1 MAGMFD
7 QAKALLKARQVQNEL
22 KKTEIEA
29 SGGEGKVVVVFN
41 GELKLQK
48 LEIAE
53 ELLTPDRKLEL
64 ERLIKDTVTQA
75 MQRAQQVAADRT
87 REVMK
92 ELGVNIPG
100 L

>member
-1 MAGMFD
+1 MPGMFD
-7 QAKALLKARQVQNEL
+7 QAKAMLRAKKAQDEL

-29 SGGEGKVVVVFN
+29 AGNGVTVVFT
-41 GELKLQK
+41 GDLKMASINVDEAMLAP
-48 LEIAE
+48 E
-53 ELLTPDRKLEL
+53 RKAEL
-64 ERLIKDTVTQA
+64 ERSLKDTITQG
-75 MQRAQQVAADRT
+75 MQQAQQVAAEKT

>member
-1 MAGMFD
+1 MPGMFD
-7 QAKALLKARQVQNEL
+7 QAKAMLRAKKAQDDL

-29 SGGEGKVVVVFN
+29 SGGGITVVFT
-41 GELKLQK
+41 GDLKMASISVD
-48 LEIAE
+48 EG
-53 ELLTPDRKLEL
+53 LLTPERKAEL
-64 ERLIKDTVTQA
+64 ERNLKGTITQG
-75 MQRAQQVAADRT
+75 MQQAQQVAAEKT

>member
-1 MAGMFD
+1 MFD

>member
-1 MAGMFD
+1 MPGVFD
-7 QAKALLKARQVQNEL
+7 QAKAMLRAKKAQSDL

-29 SGGEGKVVVVFN
+29 SGGGITVVFT
-41 GELKLQK
+41 GDLKLAQIEVDDA
-48 LEIAE
+48 LIS
-53 ELLTPDRKLEL
+53 LDRKAEL
-64 ERLIKDTVTQA
+64 ERALKDTITQG
-75 MQRAQQVAADRT
+75 MQQAQQVAAEKT